1 MVLVHAQTSTEN
13 YIQSTTCLDADCVKK
28 TVTVQYFD
36 LLGRPKQIVNV
47 KATPSEKDLVTPIVY
62 DDLGRQTRT
71 YLPVP
76 QNSTANGAVY
86 SQTSDMAAYP
96 VQDITNFYAGEK
108 VYTEKSFEKSPL
120 ERVLQQKQVGNSWD
134 TKPVT
139 FGYDVNNSSD
149 HVKRYDVTTTWNPTD
164 KLYNNQLHPETEYGT
179 GKLIKNTVTDE
190 DGNKVIEFKDGS
202 GQTIL
207 LRKVIDDN
215 HGADTYYVYNE
226 YKQLVYV
233 IPPLASASIL
243 NGTVLDNLCYQYKYD
258 SKSRL
263 AEKKLPGKDWDF
275 MVYDKQDRL
284 VLSQD
289 GLLRTINN
297 NFAAK
302 GWLFSKYDEFGRIV
316 YSGFF
321 ANTSSRI
328 AMQTAINNMVANSG
342 NNEKRDN
349 ANPIVQNGE
358 NIYYSKNAFPTG
370 SMTILTVNYYDTYP
384 SLPTGAEIPN
394 SIINQEVLK
403 QPGQNITPK
412 STRTLPLASYIKNID
427 DNNWTKNFSYYDE
440 KGRVIGTYSINH
452 LGGYTR
458 TESELDFT
466 GMVKNSNIYHL
477 RKQGEAGIAIK
488 ERFIY
493 DSQNRLRQH
502 YHRVDNKPE
511 ELLAENFYDELS
523 QLKNK
528 KVGNNLQSIDYSYNI
543 RGWMTGIN
551 KDQMAMP
558 DLGGKLFSYKIK
570 YNEKEGIDNP
580 DSVLFPGK
588 NVVPRYNGN
597 IAEIDWRTK
606 EENASLT
613 PKRYGYAYDKLN
625 RLTAGYY
632 QNPDNPNNK
641 ENTESLLYDLNGN
654 ITNLYRTSIPEFGN
668 TTATV
673 IDKLEYIY
681 DGKNQV
687 SKINDISQNPSGYEG
702 GGNTITY
709 DINGNMKSMVDKNIK
724 AITYNFL
731 NLPKK
736 IEYGGG
742 TISIDYL
749 YNAAGTKLQKKYP
762 RTECGI
768 MNCTTFMDVTDYL
781 DGFQYLSSIS
791 SGNGGGGDPVEMLSF
806 SEKSSRAMEMQAF
819 SRESKTVPQAIKTQ
833 DLQFFTTS
841 EGFYDY
847 TKDQY
852 IYQYLDHLGNVRVS
866 YGRNSAG
873 VLEITDKNDYYPF
886 GMNHFGT
893 GSAMFGQGTYKNH
906 KYNGKE
912 LQETGMYDYGARMYM
927 ADIGRWGVMD
937 AMSEKSRRWSP
948 YHYAY
953 NNPIR
958 FIDPDGNF
966 AVTYSGEA
974 AQQAFTAY
982 KASMSISAE
991 TGNSNSF
998 TGFNFESPFV
1008 GGGSSPTF
1016 QFPKGTEEYY
1026 KKNFPAFYDLVKN
1039 KLPNMIKDEKFMS
1052 ALSTASGF
1060 SIDELK
1066 EIFTY
1071 GKGMEL
1077 KVMDLSFGDAE
1088 YLHGGLT
1095 EGSTLNTAAIQ
1106 TALANW
1112 FEKANK
1118 DTNSIEGLSNLLY
1131 TSAVIAH
1138 ETAHWGDDLGKRK
1151 SNYEDIANF
1160 MLKNQGFRPTDVGN
1174 FFEYKAF
1181 GRGEQ
1186 GIGIGHYNTEVSGN
1200 IINYV
1205 KANFKLLQS
1214 IFKTK

>member
-342 NNEKRDN
+342 NNEKRDD

-580 DSVLFPGK
+580 DPAQFSGK
-588 NVVPRYNGN
+588 NVAPRYNGN
-597 IAEIDWRTK
+597 IAEVDWRTK
-606 EENASLT
+606 EENASST

-833 DLQFFTTS
+833 DLQFFLTS

-937 AMSEKSRRWSP
+937 AMSERSRRWSP

-982 KASMSISAE
+982 KASMSTSVE
-991 TGNSNSF
+991 TGNSNFF
-998 TGFNFESPFV
+998 TGFNFNPPDDYIFNENGKYVRTVKTGRADQLIIENSKSKTQTIYQFNDPKTDVAAINYNIKKFGSDFKNHQYVYAITESWLSF
-1008 GGGSSPTF
+1008 F
-1016 QFPKGTEEYY
+1016 QFDSS
-1026 KKNFPAFYDLVKN
+1026 AF
-1039 KLPNMIKDEKFMS
+1039 EKS
-1052 ALSTASGF
+1052 ALGRYFEAALGSLGN
-1060 SIDELK
+1060 ELDPAMYNLSDFLLQQGESETWTQS
-1066 EIFTY
+1066 EIKSD
-1071 GKGMEL
+1071 KGPL
-1077 KVMDLSFGDAE
+1077 YIFQGDGYQVYNHMDA
-1088 YLHGGLT
+1088 
-1095 EGSTLNTAAIQ
+1095 
-1106 TALANW
+1106 
-1112 FEKANK
+1112 
-1118 DTNSIEGLSNLLY
+1118 
-1131 TSAVIAH
+1131 
-1138 ETAHWGDDLGKRK
+1138 
-1151 SNYEDIANF
+1151 
-1160 MLKNQGFRPTDVGN
+1160 GN
-1174 FFEYKAF
+1174 FIWGYFMNAMKFNYNETIRGAKMYNSNDTRADLRSITNGFNLNNYKTIF
-1181 GRGEQ
+1181 KY
-1186 GIGIGHYNTEVSGN
+1186 IPIKNNTE
-1200 IINYV
+1200 
-1205 KANFKLLQS
+1205 
-1214 IFKTK
+1214 